1 MNENTQTPIIEDP
14 RPKTLITPESLLIV
28 NTGDGKGK
36 STAAFGIMIRGVARG
51 WKVGVVQFVKS
62 GDWNVGEEKIGRQ
75 IGVDWITLGEG
86 FSWDSANLEK
96 DQATGATA
104 WAQALDLLNCGMYD
118 LLIFDELT
126 YPMNWNW
133 IDTKSVL
140 DALVARPK
148 HVHVVVTGRDAPQEL
163 IEIADTVSNVQNVKH
178 AYQQGYKAKRGIDY

>member
-1 MNENTQTPIIEDP
+1 MTENSQSPIVEDP

-96 DQATGATA
+96 DQATGAAA
-104 WAQALDLLNCGMYD
+104 WAQALDLLNGGMYD

-140 DALVARPK
+140 EALVARPK

>member
-1 MNENTQTPIIEDP
+1 
-14 RPKTLITPESLLIV
+14 
-28 NTGDGKGK
+28 
-36 STAAFGIMIRGVARG
+36 MIRGVARG

-104 WAQALDLLNCGMYD
+104 WAQALDLLNSGMYD

-163 IEIADTVSNVQNVKH
+163 IEIADTVSNMQNVKH
-178 AYQQGYKAKRGIDY
+178 AYQQGYKAKSGIDY

>member
-1 MNENTQTPIIEDP
+1 
-14 RPKTLITPESLLIV
+14 
-28 NTGDGKGK
+28 
-36 STAAFGIMIRGVARG
+36 MIRGVARG

-104 WAQALDLLNCGMYD
+104 WAQALDLLNSGMYD

-140 DALVARPK
+140 DALVVRPK